1 MDNIRGDTTKFD
13 AGKPMWDLL
22 DLKVIERIVE
32 VLTYGAHKYAPNGW
46 RSVPDADKRYHAA
59 LMRHLAAY
67 QSGEYFDEET
77 GLTHLAHAACN
88 IYFLLAF
95 EQGKLYDTCKRIEID
110 QRCNTTK

>member
-1 MDNIRGDTTKFD
+1 MDVTRGDTTKFD

-32 VLTYGAHKYAPNGW
+32 VLTYGAGKYEPNGW
-46 RSVPDADKRYHAA
+46 RSVPDAKKRYHAA

-67 QSGEYFDEET
+67 QSGDYFDNET

-95 EQGKLYDTCKRIEID
+95 EQEELYDAYKHTEVD
-110 QRCNTTK
+110 H